1 MRIWEQDRF
10 VRGEAVKRLSFRKTR
25 KEPTIVAGIP
35 RVLFRELDKV
45 MSRAA
50 IWRHREPKRRSLT
63 VASNTDRLCSS
74 RLKAPR
80 YGVEADRSG
89 GEDIRC
95 IKMLLTRDDLSITM
109 NGTSFSLSE
118 QHKGIDLLSRG
129 AVANPRSR
137 EWQRAETRSG
147 RISLTTVINRSE
159 VSPSSPPSVRGQEWE
174 RTGVKLSSLGT
185 QDGLVTH

>member
-95 IKMLLTRDDLSITM
+95 IKMLLTRDDLSIRM

-129 AVANPRSR
+129 AVANPRSPR
-137 EWQRAETRSG
+137 MAAS
-147 RISLTTVINRSE
+147 
-159 VSPSSPPSVRGQEWE
+159 
-174 RTGVKLSSLGT
+174 
-185 QDGLVTH
+185 